1 MRNVDRLPRIKSRP
15 FPHVVVKNFLD
26 PPTLDLVIDALA
38 GLEYD
43 FKESDLFSYWASIE
57 LTDINQVGWRTIGVS
72 GSRIQAIAEI
82 MADVILE
89 EQDNIG
95 FELDMV
101 AGVTNNGVPL
111 ATVVSDLLG
120 IDFGMIRPSREGTQI
135 NYASNYAGLKG
146 KNVVLIDDVVSSGST
161 AEEVIEFVR
170 AREGV
175 PVLAMVLINKKADN
189 KIDDVPLRALIRA
202 RPVRT

>member
-1 MRNVDRLPRIKSRP
+1 M
-15 FPHVVVKNFLD
+15 
-26 PPTLDLVIDALA
+26 
-38 GLEYD
+38 
-43 FKESDLFSYWASIE
+43 SIE
-57 LTDINQVGWRTIGVS
+57 NMVAKAKELKDKGQTNREIGHEMHLGQPTVDWLLAKQASENFDEAPPPDVKVGWRTIGVS

-111 ATVVSDLLG
+111 ATMVSDLLG
-120 IDFGMIRPSREGTQI
+120 VDFGMIRPSREGTHI

-146 KNVVLIDDVVSSGST
+146 KNIVLIDDVVSSGAT

>member
-1 MRNVDRLPRIKSRP
+1 M
-15 FPHVVVKNFLD
+15 
-26 PPTLDLVIDALA
+26 
-38 GLEYD
+38 
-43 FKESDLFSYWASIE
+43 SIE
-57 LTDINQVGWRTIGVS
+57 KMAAKVKELKDKGQGNREISQEMNLSQATVEWLLAKQASEKFDEALPPDVKVGWRTIGVS

-82 MADVILE
+82 MVDVILE
-89 EQDNIG
+89 EQDNLG

-101 AGVTNNGVPL
+101 AGVANNGVPL
-111 ATVVSDLLG
+111 ATMVSDLLG
-120 IDFGMIRPSREGTQI
+120 VDFGVIRPSREGTQI

-146 KNVVLIDDVVSSGST
+146 KNIVIIDDVVSSGTT

-175 PVLAMVLINKKADN
+175 PVLAMVLINKRADN

>member
-1 MRNVDRLPRIKSRP
+1 M
-15 FPHVVVKNFLD
+15 
-26 PPTLDLVIDALA
+26 
-38 GLEYD
+38 
-43 FKESDLFSYWASIE
+43 SIE
-57 LTDINQVGWRTIGVS
+57 KMATKVKELKDKGQSNREISQEMHLSQATVEWLLAKQASENFDEAPPPDVKVGWRTIGVS

-89 EQDNIG
+89 EQDNLE

-101 AGVTNNGVPL
+101 AGIANNGVPL
-111 ATVVSDLLG
+111 ATMVSNLLG
-120 IDFGMIRPSREGTQI
+120 VDFGVIRPSREGTQI
-135 NYASNYAGLKG
+135 NYASNYAGLNG
-146 KNVVLIDDVVSSGST
+146 KNIVIIDDVVGSGST

-170 AREGV
+170 ARKGV
-175 PVLAMVLINKKADN
+175 PVLAMVLINKRADN

>member
-1 MRNVDRLPRIKSRP
+1 M
-15 FPHVVVKNFLD
+15 
-26 PPTLDLVIDALA
+26 
-38 GLEYD
+38 
-43 FKESDLFSYWASIE
+43 SIE
-57 LTDINQVGWRTIGVS
+57 KMATKVKELKDKGQSNREISQEMHLSQATVEWLLAKQASENFDEAPPPDVKVGWRTIGVS

-101 AGVTNNGVPL
+101 AGVANNGVPL
-111 ATVVSDLLG
+111 ATMVSDQLG
-120 IDFGMIRPSREGTQI
+120 VDFGVIRPSREGTQI

-146 KNVVLIDDVVSSGST
+146 KNIVIIDDVVGSGST

-175 PVLAMVLINKKADN
+175 PVLAMVLINKRADN

>member
-1 MRNVDRLPRIKSRP
+1 MAAKAKELKDKGQTNREIGHEMHLGQPTIDWLLAKQASENFDEVPPPD
-15 FPHVVVKNFLD
+15 VK
-26 PPTLDLVIDALA
+26 
-38 GLEYD
+38 
-43 FKESDLFSYWASIE
+43 
-57 LTDINQVGWRTIGVS
+57 VGWRTIGVS

-89 EQDNIG
+89 EQDNLG

-101 AGVTNNGVPL
+101 AGVTNNGIPL
-111 ATVVSDLLG
+111 ATMVSDLLG
-120 IDFGMIRPSREGTQI
+120 VDFGMIRPSREGTQI

-146 KNVVLIDDVVSSGST
+146 KNIVLIDDVVSSGST

>member
-1 MRNVDRLPRIKSRP
+1 M
-15 FPHVVVKNFLD
+15 
-26 PPTLDLVIDALA
+26 
-38 GLEYD
+38 
-43 FKESDLFSYWASIE
+43 SIE
-57 LTDINQVGWRTIGVS
+57 KMAAKVKELKDKGQGNREISQEMHLSQVTVEWLLAKQASENFDEAPPPDVKVGWRTIGVS
-72 GSRIQAIAEI
+72 GSRIQGIAEI

-101 AGVTNNGVPL
+101 AGVANNGVPL
-111 ATVVSDLLG
+111 ATMVSDLLG
-120 IDFGMIRPSREGTQI
+120 VDFGVIRPSREGTQI

-146 KNVVLIDDVVSSGST
+146 KNIVIIDDVVSSGST
-161 AEEVIEFVR
+161 AKEVIEFVR

-189 KIDDVPLRALIRA
+189 KIGDVPLRALIRA

>member
-1 MRNVDRLPRIKSRP
+1 MSLEEMAAKAKELKDKGQTNREIGHEMHLGQPTIDWLLAKQASGDFDEAPP
-15 FPHVVVKNFLD
+15 PDVK
-26 PPTLDLVIDALA
+26 
-38 GLEYD
+38 
-43 FKESDLFSYWASIE
+43 
-57 LTDINQVGWRTIGVS
+57 VGWRTIGVS
-72 GSRIQAIAEI
+72 GSRVQAIAEI

-89 EQDNIG
+89 EQDNLG

-101 AGVTNNGVPL
+101 AGVTNNGIPL
-111 ATVVSDLLG
+111 ATMVSDLLG
-120 IDFGMIRPSREGTQI
+120 VDFGMIRPSREGTHI

-146 KNVVLIDDVVSSGST
+146 KNIVLIDDVVSSGST
-161 AEEVIEFVR
+161 AEEVIKFVR

>member
-1 MRNVDRLPRIKSRP
+1 M
-15 FPHVVVKNFLD
+15 
-26 PPTLDLVIDALA
+26 
-38 GLEYD
+38 
-43 FKESDLFSYWASIE
+43 SIE
-57 LTDINQVGWRTIGVS
+57 NMMARAKELKEEGQSNREISQEMHLAQATVDWLLAKQASENFDETLPPDVKVGWRTIGVS

-89 EQDNIG
+89 EQDNLG

-111 ATVVSDLLG
+111 ATMVSDLLG
-120 IDFGMIRPSREGTQI
+120 VDFGMIRPSREGTRI

-146 KNVVLIDDVVSSGST
+146 KNIVLIDDVVSSGST
-161 AEEVIEFVR
+161 SEEVIKFVK

>member
-1 MRNVDRLPRIKSRP
+1 MHLAQATVDWLLAKQASENFDEALPP
-15 FPHVVVKNFLD
+15 DVK
-26 PPTLDLVIDALA
+26 
-38 GLEYD
+38 
-43 FKESDLFSYWASIE
+43 
-57 LTDINQVGWRTIGVS
+57 VGWRTIGVS

-95 FELDMV
+95 FELEMV

-111 ATVVSDLLG
+111 ATIVSDLLG
-120 IDFGMIRPSREGTQI
+120 VDFGMVRPSREGTQI
-135 NYASNYAGLKG
+135 NFASNYAGLKG
-146 KNVVLIDDVVSSGST
+146 KNIVIIDDVVSSGST
-161 AEEVIEFVR
+161 AEEVIKFIRE
-170 AREGV
+170 REGV
-175 PVLAMVLINKKADN
+175 PVLAVVLINKKADN

>member
-1 MRNVDRLPRIKSRP
+1 
-15 FPHVVVKNFLD
+15 
-26 PPTLDLVIDALA
+26 
-38 GLEYD
+38 
-43 FKESDLFSYWASIE
+43 
-57 LTDINQVGWRTIGVS
+57 VS
-72 GSRIQAIAEI
+72 GFRIQAIAEI

-101 AGVTNNGVPL
+101 AGVTNNGIPL

-161 AEEVIEFVR
+161 AKEVIEFVR
-170 AREGV
+170 ARKGV
-175 PVLAMVLINKKADN
+175 PVLAVVLINKKAEN

>member
-1 MRNVDRLPRIKSRP
+1 MSM
-15 FPHVVVKNFLD
+15 
-26 PPTLDLVIDALA
+26 
-38 GLEYD
+38 
-43 FKESDLFSYWASIE
+43 SIE
-57 LTDINQVGWRTIGVS
+57 NMMARAKELKEEGQSNREISQEMHLAQATVDWLLAKQASENFDEAPPPDVKVGWRTIGVS

-89 EQDNIG
+89 EQDNLG

-111 ATVVSDLLG
+111 ATMVSDLLG
-120 IDFGMIRPSREGTQI
+120 VDFGMIRPSREGTQI

-146 KNVVLIDDVVSSGST
+146 KNIVLIDDVVSSGST
-161 AEEVIEFVR
+161 SEEVIKFVK
-170 AREGV
+170 ARKGV

>member
-1 MRNVDRLPRIKSRP
+1 MAAKAKELKDKGQTNREIGHEMHLGQPTIDWLLAMHASENFDEAPP
-15 FPHVVVKNFLD
+15 PDVK
-26 PPTLDLVIDALA
+26 
-38 GLEYD
+38 
-43 FKESDLFSYWASIE
+43 
-57 LTDINQVGWRTIGVS
+57 VGWRTIGVS

-89 EQDNIG
+89 EQDNLG

-101 AGVTNNGVPL
+101 AGVTNNGIPL
-111 ATVVSDLLG
+111 ATMVSDLLG
-120 IDFGMIRPSREGTQI
+120 VDFGMIRPSREGTQI

-146 KNVVLIDDVVSSGST
+146 KNIVIIDDVVSSGST

>member
-1 MRNVDRLPRIKSRP
+1 M
-15 FPHVVVKNFLD
+15 
-26 PPTLDLVIDALA
+26 
-38 GLEYD
+38 
-43 FKESDLFSYWASIE
+43 SIE
-57 LTDINQVGWRTIGVS
+57 NMVAKAKELKDKGQTNREIGHEMHLGQPTIDWLLAKQASGNFDEAPPPDVKVGWRTIGVS

-89 EQDNIG
+89 EQDNLG

-101 AGVTNNGVPL
+101 AGVTNNGIPL
-111 ATVVSDLLG
+111 ATMVSDLLAV
-120 IDFGMIRPSREGTQI
+120 DFGMIRPSREGTQI

-146 KNVVLIDDVVSSGST
+146 KNIVLIDDVVSSGST

-175 PVLAMVLINKKADN
+175 PVLVMVLINKKADN

>member
-1 MRNVDRLPRIKSRP
+1 MSMSVENMMARAKELKEEGQSNREISQEMHLAQATVDWLLAKQASENFDAALPP
-15 FPHVVVKNFLD
+15 DVK
-26 PPTLDLVIDALA
+26 
-38 GLEYD
+38 
-43 FKESDLFSYWASIE
+43 
-57 LTDINQVGWRTIGVS
+57 VGWRTIGVS
-72 GSRIQAIAEI
+72 GSRIQAITEI

-89 EQDNIG
+89 EQDNLG

-101 AGVTNNGVPL
+101 AGVTNNGIPL
-111 ATVVSDLLG
+111 ATMVSDLLG
-120 IDFGMIRPSREGTQI
+120 VDFGMIRPSREGTQI

-146 KNVVLIDDVVSSGST
+146 KNIVLIDDVVSSGST
-161 AEEVIEFVR
+161 TEEVIKFVKER
-170 AREGV
+170 KGI

>member
-1 MRNVDRLPRIKSRP
+1 M
-15 FPHVVVKNFLD
+15 
-26 PPTLDLVIDALA
+26 
-38 GLEYD
+38 
-43 FKESDLFSYWASIE
+43 SIE
-57 LTDINQVGWRTIGVS
+57 KMATKVKELKDKGQSNREISQEMHLSQATVEWLLAKQASENFDEAPPPDVKVGWRTIGVS

-101 AGVTNNGVPL
+101 AGIANNGVPL
-111 ATVVSDLLG
+111 ATMVSDLLG
-120 IDFGMIRPSREGTQI
+120 VDFGVIRPSREGTQI
-135 NYASNYAGLKG
+135 NYASNYAGLNG
-146 KNVVLIDDVVSSGST
+146 KNIVIIDDVVGSGST

-170 AREGV
+170 ARKGV
-175 PVLAMVLINKKADN
+175 PVLAMVLINKRADN

>member
-1 MRNVDRLPRIKSRP
+1 MSM
-15 FPHVVVKNFLD
+15 
-26 PPTLDLVIDALA
+26 
-38 GLEYD
+38 
-43 FKESDLFSYWASIE
+43 SIE
-57 LTDINQVGWRTIGVS
+57 NMMARAKELKEEGQSDREISQEMHLAQATVDWLLAKQASENFDETLPPDVKVGWRTIGVS

-89 EQDNIG
+89 EQDNLG

-111 ATVVSDLLG
+111 ATMVSDLLG
-120 IDFGMIRPSREGTQI
+120 VDFGMIRPSREGTQI

-146 KNVVLIDDVVSSGST
+146 KNIVLIDDVVSSGST
-161 AEEVIEFVR
+161 SEEVIKFVK